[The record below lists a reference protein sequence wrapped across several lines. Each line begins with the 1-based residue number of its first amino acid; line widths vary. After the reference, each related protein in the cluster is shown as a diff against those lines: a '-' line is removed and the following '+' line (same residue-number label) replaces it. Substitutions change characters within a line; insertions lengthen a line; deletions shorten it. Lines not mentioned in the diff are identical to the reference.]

1 MFAYELHRA
10 HHAELIREAAAQ
22 RLTREAVRAAKAR
35 RAVRRATRRQDPEGR
50 VSADPNRFTRAA

>member
-22 RLTREAVRAAKAR
+22 RLARQAVRAAKAR
-35 RAVRRATRRQDPEGR
+35 RASRRQDPEGR
-50 VSADPNRFTRAA
+50 VSADRHRFARAA